1 MRKPHLTGLGSTL
14 FGSTQMTQISA
25 KVLNV
30 GKLGNQYLVTVQVG
44 REKYAGTFDGLN
56 FGENKPHLGCYRNGW
71 LDLAYHQNPNLK
83 TGQSFPLW
91 TI

>member
-1 MRKPHLTGLGSTL
+1 MSGTRLIALHT
-14 FGSTQMTQISA
+14 TQMTPIPA

-44 REKYAGTFDGLN
+44 HEKYRGTFDRLN
-56 FGENKPHLGCYRNGW
+56 FGENKPYLGSYRNGW
-71 LDLAYHQNPNLK
+71 LDLAYQQNPRLK

-91 TI
+91 KNR